1 MLFKD
6 HNLNIAI
13 LLSTS
18 WHLICIFLITPVLA
32 SGNIKEN
39 STTVSFLGSILQKV
53 AAVPERPFNL
63 DRVSLMQKIER
74 ARDVGL
80 GQPSLAWPETILAV
94 PSEARD
100 LRDPSSIRKNTP
112 RGQLDK
118 EKFMPFGDRHRT
130 IASKI
135 HYKKRKRPK
144 VRFKDVVIDGEARD
158 RIVLYKPDL
167 SKLSVFPSSFSSN
180 SNASIRFKISR
191 HGFVEMPECA
201 VSSGSS
207 EVDQMAI
214 RYIRRWQFVPHG
226 EGLEGGQEGLVW
238 VKFETL

>member
-74 ARDVGL
+74 ARDIGP
-80 GQPSLAWPETILAV
+80 GQPSLARPEGILTSPHV
-94 PSEARD
+94 E
-100 LRDPSSIRKNTP
+100 
-112 RGQLDK
+112 LDK

-167 SKLSVFPSSFSSN
+167 SRLSVFPSSFSSN
-180 SNASIRFKISR
+180 YNASVRFKISR
-191 HGFVEMPECA
+191 HGFVEMPECT

-226 EGLEGGQEGLVW
+226 EGLEGGQEGAVR
-238 VKFETL
+238 VSFK

>member
-6 HNLNIAI
+6 HNLNLAI

-18 WHLICIFLITPVLA
+18 WHLICIFLIVPVLA
-32 SGNIKEN
+32 SGSIKEN

-74 ARDVGL
+74 MRDVDS
-80 GQPSLAWPETILAV
+80 GQLSLTRPENTSIVPRVESDKEGFMSFGDSHETIAF
-94 PSEARD
+94 
-100 LRDPSSIRKNTP
+100 KT
-112 RGQLDK
+112 
-118 EKFMPFGDRHRT
+118 
-130 IASKI
+130 
-135 HYKKRKRPK
+135 HYKKKERPRIK
-144 VRFKDVVIDGEARD
+144 FKDAAVSGEAKNRM
-158 RIVLYKPDL
+158 VLYKPDL
-167 SKLSVFPSSFSSN
+167 SKMSFFPSYFSSN
-180 SNASIRFKISR
+180 YNASIRFKISR
-191 HGFVEMPECA
+191 HGFVERPECT